1 LLVRPS
7 YVLGGRAME
16 IAHSDAELL
25 DFVNQAIKVNPE
37 HPILIDSYMAG
48 VEVELDAICN
58 KEMVLIPGIMEQ
70 IERSGVHSGDS
81 IAVYPPQTLSAA
93 VKQRIVEITI
103 KISKALNVIGLMNIQ
118 FLVYEDK
125 VYVIEVNPRSSRT
138 VPFMSK
144 VTSIPMAN
152 VATKI
157 ILGKQLEDLGYSHG
171 LFPEEQQVSVKVPLF
186 SFAKLSQV
194 DVVLG
199 PEMKS
204 TGEVMGR
211 DPSYIKA
218 LYKGLVGSGM
228 KLPSGGKILA
238 SIAEK
243 DKPEALE
250 PLRELA
256 QLGYEILAT
265 PGTADWIINAGVP
278 VASSVDLGV
287 NSSFDLHNL
296 MQKGEIR
303 MVINTSTRGKIPSRD
318 GFRLRREAVE
328 NGVLCITSIDTVQ
341 ALIDI
346 WKTGIH
352 LHPEQ
357 LEPYRMRWI

>member
-1 LLVRPS
+1 
-7 YVLGGRAME
+7 
-16 IAHSDAELL
+16 
-25 DFVNQAIKVNPE
+25 
-37 HPILIDSYMAG
+37 
-48 VEVELDAICN
+48 
-58 KEMVLIPGIMEQ
+58 
-70 IERSGVHSGDS
+70 
-81 IAVYPPQTLSAA
+81 
-93 VKQRIVEITI
+93 
-103 KISKALNVIGLMNIQ
+103 
-118 FLVYEDK
+118 
-125 VYVIEVNPRSSRT
+125 
-138 VPFMSK
+138 MSK
-144 VTSIPMAN
+144 VTNIPMAN

-171 LFPEEQQVSVKVPLF
+171 LFPEEQQVSVKVPVF

-211 DPSYIKA
+211 DLSYIKA

-265 PGTADWIINAGVP
+265 QGTADWIINAGVP

-357 LEPYRMRWI
+357 LEPYRM

>member
-1 LLVRPS
+1 
-7 YVLGGRAME
+7 M
-16 IAHSDAELL
+16 
-25 DFVNQAIKVNPE
+25 NQAIKVNPE

-48 VEVELDAICN
+48 IEVELDAICN
-58 KEMVLIPGIMEQ
+58 KETVLIPGIMEQ

-81 IAVYPPQTLSAA
+81 IAVYPPQTLSDT
-93 VKQRIVEITI
+93 VKNRIVEITV

-118 FLVYEDK
+118 FLIYDNN

-144 VTSIPMAN
+144 VTNILMAN

-157 ILGKQLEDLGYSHG
+157 ILGKQLDELGYSYG
-171 LFPEEQQVSVKVPLF
+171 LFPEQQQVSVKVPVF

-194 DVVLG
+194 DVILG

-204 TGEVMGR
+204 TGEVMGV

-218 LYKGLVGSGM
+218 LYKGLIGSGM
-228 KLPSGGKILA
+228 KLPSAGKILV
-238 SIAEK
+238 SIADK
-243 DKPEALE
+243 DKPEAME
-250 PLRELA
+250 PLMKLV
-256 QLGYEILAT
+256 QLGFEIIAT
-265 PGTADWIINAGVP
+265 QGTAQMLIHAGVP
-278 VASSVDLGV
+278 VSTIHLSANGYL
-287 NSSFDLHNL
+287 DLHDL

-303 MVINTSTRGKIPSRD
+303 MVINTCTRGKTPSRE
-318 GFRLRREAVE
+318 GFRLRREAIE
-328 NGVLCITSIDTVQ
+328 NGVLCITSIDTVH
-341 ALIDI
+341 ALIEV

-357 LEPYRMRWI
+357 LKPYRLNA